1 MGESGV
7 DNSLFWSQVSIL
19 RDCYLQYTKFMSLS
33 KKESVNVIGP
43 IPVQWMWLVLSLF
56 SECDCS
62 YPCSVNVIAPIPVHA
77 AGKQGENKE
86 RQSP

>member
-43 IPVQWMWLVLSLF
+43 IPV
-56 SECDCS
+56 
-62 YPCSVNVIAPIPVHA
+62 HA